1 MALRLPLELEL
12 AIVRHAI
19 PPLISIHRLKERVD
33 LCLALSLVCHDWTN
47 LVQGYLR
54 EHVTFSLCEPM
65 AYSGP
70 PQWDEDWASKRKQSL
85 EEKRF
90 NTGRICV
97 VYEEMVE
104 RDDEDHIEHDDV
116 TAMVPPCYGKDGV
129 EEMWVVF
136 KEFCLPS
143 WDNYGEWCT
152 PTSLTALW
160 LISTS
165 AAIKRLHILSQGPGI
180 APHFTS
186 PPPGLVYLSFSDCDL
201 SYLAMSQLRHL
212 QALVLDQ
219 VWLDSAHANA
229 LAAHPSL
236 SILAIN
242 HRSTPQVS
250 RIFNHLPHT
259 LQHFAYHPAGAD
271 NEHNLDMANC
281 PTVNLPPNLR
291 SFTFVSSAPE
301 RYHYLTAVEVGEACR
316 RVGAKFVHIAGR
328 RAKEWDAEE
337 WAYSMMA

>member
-19 PPLISIHRLKERVD
+19 PPLISIHRLEERVH
-33 LCLALSLVCHDWTN
+33 LCLALSLVCRDWTN

-70 PQWDEDWASKRKQSL
+70 PRWDEDWASRRKQSL

-90 NTGRICV
+90 NTRRICV
-97 VYEEMVE
+97 VYEEMVK
-104 RDDEDHIEHDDV
+104 RDDEDYIEHDDV
-116 TAMVPPCYGKDGV
+116 TAMVPPCYGKEGV

-143 WDNYGEWCT
+143 WDNY
-152 PTSLTALW
+152 P
-160 LISTS
+160 
-165 AAIKRLHILSQGPGI
+165 IKRLHILSQGPGI

-201 SYLAMSQLRHL
+201 SYLDRSQLRHL

-219 VWLDSAHANA
+219 VWFPNSASVNA

-236 SILAIN
+236 AILAIN
-242 HRSTPQVS
+242 HRSTPNIS
-250 RIFNHLPHT
+250 NIFNHLPRT
-259 LQHFAYHPAGAD
+259 LEHFAYHPAGVD
-271 NEHNLDMANC
+271 NEHNMDMANC

-301 RYHYLTAVEVGEACR
+301 RYHYLTAVDVGEACR
-316 RVGAKFVHIAGR
+316 WVGAKFIHIAGR
-328 RAKEWDAEE
+328 SAKDWDAEE

>member
-1 MALRLPLELEL
+1 MPRRLPLELEL

-19 PPLISIHRLKERVD
+19 PPLISIHRLEERVD
-33 LCLALSLVCHDWTN
+33 LCMALSVVCRDWTA
-47 LVQGYLR
+47 LAQTYLR

-70 PQWDEDWASKRKQSL
+70 PRWHEDWASRRKQSL

-90 NTGRICV
+90 NTRRICV
-97 VYEEMVE
+97 VYEEIVKT
-104 RDDEDHIEHDDV
+104 DAEDHIEHVNV

-143 WDNYGEWCT
+143 WDNY
-152 PTSLTALW
+152 P
-160 LISTS
+160 
-165 AAIKRLHILSQGPGI
+165 IKRLHILNRGPHI
-180 APHFTS
+180 APHFES
-186 PPPGLVYLSFSDCDL
+186 PPPGLVYLSLSDCDP
-201 SYLAMSQLRHL
+201 SYLDSSQLRHL

-219 VWLDSAHANA
+219 IWFPDSACVDA
-229 LAAHPSL
+229 LAVHPSL

-242 HRSTPQVS
+242 HRSAPQIS
-250 RIFNHLPHT
+250 DIFNHLPQT
-259 LQHFAYHPAGAD
+259 LEHFAYHPAGAD
-271 NEHNLDMANC
+271 NEHNIDMADC
-281 PTVNLPPNLR
+281 TTIR

-316 RVGAKFVHIAGR
+316 RVGAKFVHVAGQ
-328 RAKEWDAEE
+328 RAKDWDAEE